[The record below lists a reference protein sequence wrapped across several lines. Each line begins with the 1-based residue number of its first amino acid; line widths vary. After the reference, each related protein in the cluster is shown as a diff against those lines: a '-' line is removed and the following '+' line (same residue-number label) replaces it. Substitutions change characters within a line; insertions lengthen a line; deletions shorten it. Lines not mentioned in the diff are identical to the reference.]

1 MQIIY
6 NPTINHSF
14 QTYLLVPG
22 TMEPTKQ
29 ADKASVLR
37 ELWGAFRDDNILIN
51 SLQNTIKYTIKVI
64 NTLFG
69 EEYTKLYTSLS
80 ESQIQNLFF

>member
-6 NPTINHSF
+6 NPKINHSF

-64 NTLFG
+64 NNV
-69 EEYTKLYTSLS
+69 
-80 ESQIQNLFF
+80 IW

>member
-37 ELWGAFRDDNILIN
+37 ELWGAFRDDNILI
-51 SLQNTIKYTIKVI
+51 K
-64 NTLFG
+64 FA
-69 EEYTKLYTSLS
+69 EYD
-80 ESQIQNLFF
+80 